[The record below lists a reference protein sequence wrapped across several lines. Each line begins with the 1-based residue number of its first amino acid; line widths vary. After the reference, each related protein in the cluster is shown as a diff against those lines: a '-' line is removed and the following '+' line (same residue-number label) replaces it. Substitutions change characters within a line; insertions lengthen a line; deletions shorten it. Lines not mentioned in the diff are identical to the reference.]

1 MPLIPSNYSVP
12 SISVSSYGK
21 ISSLHDGGSSASSA
35 YGNGGSSG
43 YFRSLPLSNYSSS
56 SSLFSNNSSTSYDA
70 PMTSHLPPPVPMT
83 QRRVTPVRRAYTANL
98 EGPYSSKKSMS
109 FQARPLK
116 NLTVLS
122 QSRNTPVRSITRSPS
137 PSPSIS
143 SCASVSSR
151 SSCPPR
157 RVFPQVGV
165 RVDLDE
171 LEDKEE
177 SPVVFDANLTFVLGC
192 KGKMKQ
198 NVRAVPAY
206 MDQSTASNYLTNKIS
221 DFLERTDHV
230 MDEWKSMGH
239 KELEN
244 KRSLGKSRSATNIM
258 IKGFQYFSRAS
269 SCRSSVA
276 RELSEDRTEAGAEE
290 VVINKTVERVV
301 TVLACLKGIK
311 QSYGVLCNLF

>member
-12 SISVSSYGK
+12 SISVTSYSKINSLNDGGTSSYG
-21 ISSLHDGGSSASSA
+21 SRTP
-35 YGNGGSSG
+35 NG
-43 YFRSLPLSNYSSS
+43 YYHSLPLSNFSSS
-56 SSLFSNNSSTSYDA
+56 SSLFSDNSSNHDL
-70 PMTSHLPPPVPMT
+70 PMTSHLPPAVPSN
-83 QRRVTPVRRAYTANL
+83 QRRITPIRRAYTANL
-98 EGPYSSKKSMS
+98 EGPYAPKRSLS

-122 QSRNTPVRSITRSPS
+122 QSRNTPVRSVTRSPS
-137 PSPSIS
+137 PSIS
-143 SCASVSSR
+143 TSCASVSSR

-157 RVFPQVGV
+157 RVFPQVGA
-165 RVDLDE
+165 RVDLGE
-171 LEDKEE
+171 LETKEE

-198 NVRAVPAY
+198 NVRAIPAY

-230 MDEWKSMGH
+230 MDEWKGMGH
-239 KELEN
+239 KEGD
-244 KRSLGKSRSATNIM
+244 KRGMGKSKSATNIM

-269 SCRSSVA
+269 SCRSSMT

-290 VVINKTVERVV
+290 V
-301 TVLACLKGIK
+301 
-311 QSYGVLCNLF
+311 F

>member
-12 SISVSSYGK
+12 SISVTSFGK
-21 ISSLHDGGSSASSA
+21 IGSLHDGGTSGSSS
-35 YGNGGSSG
+35 YGNGTSKG
-43 YFRSLPLSNYSSS
+43 YYHSLPLSNFSSS
-56 SSLFSNNSSTSYDA
+56 SSVFSDGSSSNYDNLDTS
-70 PMTSHLPPPVPMT
+70 MTRHLPPIVPLN
-83 QRRVTPVRRAYTANL
+83 QRRITPIRRACTANL
-98 EGPYSSKKSMS
+98 EGPYSPKRSMS
-109 FQARPLK
+109 FQARPLR

-122 QSRNTPVRSITRSPS
+122 QSRNAPVRSVTRSPS
-137 PSPSIS
+137 PSLST
-143 SCASVSSR
+143 SCASTTSR

-157 RVFPQVGV
+157 RVFPQVGA

-171 LEDKEE
+171 LEGKEE

-230 MDEWKSMGH
+230 MDEWKGMGH
-239 KELEN
+239 RDGDV
-244 KRSLGKSRSATNIM
+244 KRALGKSRSATNIM

-269 SCRSSVA
+269 SCRSSMT

-290 VVINKTVERVV
+290 VSVN
-301 TVLACLKGIK
+301 
-311 QSYGVLCNLF
+311 